1 MAEIKGKVIFDK
13 EFLRKAIVYTFT
25 VLSFFGGAC
34 LGAWSV
40 YTFNVRGAY
49 IAFVPLAAARIL
61 IAVGER
67 PAEDETPTELAKEAT
82 EEAEEAVLLE
92 EEMPK

>member
-1 MAEIKGKVIFDK
+1 MLF
-13 EFLRKAIVYTFT
+13 R
-25 VLSFFGGAC
+25 S
-34 LGAWSV
+34 
-40 YTFNVRGAY
+40 
-49 IAFVPLAAARIL
+49 IL